1 MSEGRMSRVLHKSDG
16 TLIVPAG
23 DTHRC
28 HYPSG
33 WEGTYSHATV
43 ATILEL
49 DGLIALIKRPDL
61 EAAEGGKLALPGG
74 YVEQGDTL
82 EGTAEKETR
91 EETGFTVKPG
101 TLRMFALMAG
111 PITLP
116 GRQNEE
122 NLNIVTV
129 FTAEADEHVQE
140 PDHEV
145 DDLLWRPPSQLG
157 PREKIAFGHFD
168 IVRMYLRHQE
178 QPFDSLP
185 IVPSTMRPDQ
195 LFLPQ

>member
-1 MSEGRMSRVLHKSDG
+1 MSEARMSPVLSRSDG
-16 TLIVPAG
+16 TLIVPSG

-33 WEGTYSHATV
+33 WEGTYSHMTV
-43 ATILEL
+43 ATILERS
-49 DGLIALIKRPDL
+49 GLIALIKRPDR
-61 EAAEGGKLALPGG
+61 EPAEGGKLALPGG

-82 EGTAEKETR
+82 AKTVIEETR
-91 EETGFTVKPG
+91 QETGYTIRPG
-101 TLRMFALMAG
+101 TLRMFALMDG
-111 PITLP
+111 PTTLP

-122 NLNIVTV
+122 SLNIVTV
-129 FTAEADEHVQE
+129 FTAEADEQVQE

-145 DDLLWRPPSQLG
+145 EDLLWRPPSQLG
-157 PREKIAFGHFD
+157 PLEKIAFGHFD

-178 QPFDSLP
+178 QPFDTLP